1 MWERGYQ
8 EEKKKKN
15 ERKHETVDSKNLSF
29 TGDVFGVEDFCM
41 LLWWDLHWRYLS
53 KRVATAFITSPLQSF
68 CRDVR
73 QRNRLLL
80 SIFSSLT
87 TLNFAKQH
95 THTYTYT
102 THIEDISGSQF
113 SLWHTKEREKRGK
126 ENRTFLCQKKKKRKK
141 ICNWSVCA
149 SLLRER
155 GLWCIK
161 DVCLEEALRRSRVH
175 PALRHSRCYERF

>member
-1 MWERGYQ
+1 M
-8 EEKKKKN
+8 
-15 ERKHETVDSKNLSF
+15 DSKNLSF

-113 SLWHTKEREKRGK
+113 SLWHTKEREKRRK
-126 ENRTFLCQKKKKRKK
+126 ENRTFLCQKKKKK
-141 ICNWSVCA
+141 
-149 SLLRER
+149 E
-155 GLWCIK
+155 
-161 DVCLEEALRRSRVH
+161 RRSATEAYVRLFYENVGSDVSKTFV
-175 PALRHSRCYERF
+175 LKKHSGGLEFILLCATLGATNAFKHMTIPPTRSCCWTAS